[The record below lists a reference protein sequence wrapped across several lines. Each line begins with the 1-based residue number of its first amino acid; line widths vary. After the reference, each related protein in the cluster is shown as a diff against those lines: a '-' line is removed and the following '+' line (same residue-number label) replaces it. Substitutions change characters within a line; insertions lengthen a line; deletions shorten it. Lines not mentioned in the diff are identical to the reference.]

1 MGYMGYSIGYGMI
14 RCVVRVCL
22 RWGVLCLGIGLLWL
36 AIAGA
41 VQAQTATP
49 EATETIAPPAAEAT
63 PAAEPTA
70 EGATPI
76 PRVHTVQEGE
86 TLTSI
91 AGIYQVTVED
101 ILAANNLDNADL
113 LSVGQELLIPGGTGD
128 AVGTL
133 YMVQAGDTLAGI
145 AAAFNTTREALIA
158 ENRLIHPEPPLVLGQ
173 PLSITSRT
181 GSASPNVLR
190 GVPHV
195 VAAGETLLEIA
206 MHYGLTPQQLAAINH
221 LAYPTY
227 LFPGQRLR
235 IPNEAVYRPL
245 PEGWIDFRI
254 TPLTASQGATL
265 SIYVE
270 NVLEGEPNGRI
281 GNTPL
286 QFTPYGDGFLALV
299 GFDAFSEPGMRM
311 VQITGQG
318 SGEGRLS
325 TWRPLQQAIEVADA
339 GYETQYVVV
348 GPELEPLLAPEVRA
362 EEDAFLQTI
371 FSQSADEQLWEGLFQ
386 MPITDTNTVVSAGY
400 GDSRSYNNG
409 PVEIFHT
416 GIDFPVPTG
425 TPVLAPADGVVVF
438 ADLLELRGMVVI
450 VDHGLG
456 VMTAFFHLSEILVN
470 VGDEV
475 VVGQPLGAVGT
486 TGLSSGPHLHWDLRV
501 HGVAVDPTQ
510 WTRQPFP

>member
-1 MGYMGYSIGYGMI
+1 MGYVLMG
-14 RCVVRVCL
+14 RL
-22 RWGVLCLGIGLLWL
+22 RRGILFLGIGLFCL
-36 AIAGA
+36 AISY
-41 VQAQTATP
+41 QALAQSDTP
-49 EATETIAPPAAEAT
+49 EPTPESTDEAELETPTAEAT
-63 PAAEPTA
+63 P
-70 EGATPI
+70 EGSTPI

-91 AGIYQVTVED
+91 ANLYQVTVDE

-113 LSVGQELLIPGGTGD
+113 LSLGQELFIPGGTGD

-133 YMVQAGDTLAGI
+133 YLVQAGDTLASI
-145 AAAFNTTREALIA
+145 AAAFNTTHEAIIA

-195 VAAGETLLEIA
+195 VAAGETLSGIA
-206 MHYGLTPQQLAAINH
+206 MRYGLTARQLAAING
-221 LAYPTY
+221 LPYPTY
-227 LFPGQRLR
+227 LFAGQRLR
-235 IPNEAVYRPL
+235 IPGEAAYRFL
-245 PEGWIDFRI
+245 PEGWVEFRI
-254 TPLTASQGATL
+254 TPVTVSQGGAL
-265 SIYVE
+265 SVYVE

-281 GNTPL
+281 GTVPL
-286 QFTPYGDGFLALV
+286 QFTPYDDGFLALV

-318 SGEGRLS
+318 SGLAS
-325 TWRPLQQAIEVADA
+325 WRPLQQAIEVADA
-339 GYETQYVVV
+339 GYGTQFVTV
-348 GPELEPLLAPEVRA
+348 GAELEPLLAPEVRA
-362 EEDAFLQTI
+362 NEDAFLQTI

-386 MPITDTNTVVSAGY
+386 MPITDTNTVVSGGY

-425 TPVLAPADGVVVF
+425 TAIVAPANGVVVF
-438 ADLLELRGMVVI
+438 ADVLELRGMVVI

-456 VMTAFFHLSEILVN
+456 VMTAFFHLSEIFVE

-475 VVGQPLGAVGT
+475 AVGEPLGAVGS

-510 WTRQPFP
+510 WTMQPFP